1 MNLLLHLPKHLF
13 VLVRSCL
20 SCPSR
25 VFCRLPCF
33 LQLCNFLFQGKQF
46 FHEAALRL
54 TATALATVSRLQRS
68 HLMWLLRAVI
78 TPGLA
83 ILIKSLLVQHIL
95 KGVSLIMVSSLGL
108 RLIDE
113 IVIGRGESLL
123 ARGILVLAWV
133 LSSIRMGAN
142 ARSLI
147 SASLRVI
154 SLSVMMVLVSLL
166 V

>member
-1 MNLLLHLPKHLF
+1 
-13 VLVRSCL
+13 
-20 SCPSR
+20 
-25 VFCRLPCF
+25 
-33 LQLCNFLFQGKQF
+33 
-46 FHEAALRL
+46 
-54 TATALATVSRLQRS
+54 
-68 HLMWLLRAVI
+68 MWLLRAVI